1 MVEAAQGVFDA
12 VSFMGMSPAVVLS
25 VSVTSLVRNCSGT
38 MAVSPESFAA
48 ESAWEDFAAVLL
60 PEAFGCSLAPP
71 SAFPSSFLACSF
83 SEEIG
88 FTWHFSTNSGI
99 SCAMVVVAAVEAA
112 PSVDDWVLHADT
124 PTTSGIASAQNKP
137 VAKRFMGTSVPIYDS
152 PPESHH

>member
-38 MAVSPESFAA
+38 MAVSSESFAV
-48 ESAWEDFAAVLL
+48 ESAWDDFAAVLF
-60 PEAFGCSLAPP
+60 PEAFGCSLAPL
-71 SAFPSSFLACSF
+71 SAFFF
-83 SEEIG
+83 SEAIG

-112 PSVDDWVLHADT
+112 PSVDVWVLHADT